1 MNTRFHSSLLALA
14 LTALTAA
21 LGQAFP
27 AETRAQPP
35 ASQPPRT
42 TPAPYLLGADDVLS
56 IQVINFPELCVPQ
69 ITVPSDGSITVPVLG
84 SLPVAGQTTAQVAR
98 TLTKKWSDYVVSPL
112 VTVTL
117 TQRRHQSV
125 QIYGFVAHAQ
135 AVEYRPDLHLLEAL
149 AEAGGA
155 SETGDMSQV
164 AVTHKNGVIQT
175 ADLSDPQTAGS
186 AAQDLALSPD
196 DVIYVPPR
204 HMQISVLGE
213 VAKPGSYAYK
223 DKMTVLD
230 ALTDADNVN
239 QATADLSHATLI
251 HDGTEHPLDLNALL
265 VRGQVANN
273 VALAPGDRIYI
284 PELHNRIFVDGA
296 VGHAGYYAFKP
307 GDRLVNAISGSGGT
321 LAGVSD
327 LKKVTVVH
335 QGTQPGTVVAET
347 VDFGKFLQHGDM
359 SVNLP
364 LQPNDAI
371 YVPVKGSTT
380 NPIAILG
387 GIFGL
392 GTSAK
397 VLTGR

>member
-1 MNTRFHSSLLALA
+1 MNHKLCFSLSAFALPALGLALA
-14 LTALTAA
+14 CSQCPA
-21 LGQAFP
+21 QAQQP
-27 AETRAQPP
+27 SPPLRAPG
-35 ASQPPRT
+35 A
-42 TPAPYLLGADDVLS
+42 PAPYLLGTDDVLS

-69 ITVPSDGSITVPVLG
+69 ITVPSDGIIPVPVIG
-84 SLPVAGQTTAQVAR
+84 SLHVAGRTTEQVAK
-98 TLTKKWSDYVVSPL
+98 TLTARWSPYFVSPL

-117 TQRRHQSV
+117 TQRRHQNV
-125 QIYGFVAHAQ
+125 QVYGYVTHPE
-135 AVEYRPDLHLLEAL
+135 AVEYQPDLRLSEAL

-155 SETGDMSQV
+155 LENGDLTHV
-164 AVTHKNGVIQT
+164 AVTHKNGQSQT
-175 ADLSDPQTAGS
+175 ADLSDPQS
-186 AAQDLALSPD
+186 AAGMAQDFALAPD
-196 DVIYVPPR
+196 DAVFVPQR
-204 HMQISVLGE
+204 HTQISVLGE
-213 VAKPGSYAYK
+213 VAKPGSYEYK

-239 QATADLSHATLI
+239 LTTADLSNATLI
-251 HDGTEHPLDLNALL
+251 HNGKEQNLNLQGLL
-265 VRGQVANN
+265 QGGHMVDN
-273 VALAPGDRIYI
+273 VPLAPGDRIFI

-321 LAGVSD
+321 IAGVSD

-335 QGTQPGTVVAET
+335 QGTTPGTVVAQT

-364 LQPNDAI
+364 LQPEDAI
-371 YVPVKGSTT
+371 YVPVKGTT
-380 NPIAILG
+380 TSPLAVLG
-387 GIFGL
+387 GIFGI